1 MAETR
6 RFAGLV
12 TRSELRAANN
22 LGVVYAGSSLKQ
34 KFRRPEL
41 DLFDAYYEGR
51 AYVGLPPWDQ
61 AQFSDGQ
68 YVPIR
73 QRCPRIQYEFAK
85 VLSSR
90 LASKLVGSRT
100 FPLLKIEEDPDTE
113 AYLQAISQSGR
124 LKAYLIEPVRR
135 MIVAGSS
142 FVRFYVVEGQFKVQS
157 YLSKWCYP
165 EFDNAGNLESI
176 RIQYVYED
184 EADRD
189 SQGKPKKKWFK
200 LELGKF
206 KDIKYDNPEF
216 NGDSDPRFKVV
227 SSVPH
232 NLGFVQGEWLR
243 TSEKTNSVDGDS
255 LIEPV
260 LGFIDELNY
269 SLSQSSTAVQY
280 NQDPQLALTKMDE
293 EDVDKLIRSSAK
305 AWNLGK
311 EGEASFIEASMTGVE
326 KALELRDKV
335 RMSIQDVT
343 RIIMLDP
350 EKIVGNAQSA
360 KAMEVLHG
368 PMVELI
374 EELRPM
380 LEKSITSLIVKMS
393 LANLMLNEEGAP
405 TPVMIPDGY
414 EPLSMNVIVQ
424 WPEIFPMTMQDLQQK
439 VAIANSVASAN
450 IISRETMMKWLAKDF
465 GVENIEEELAK
476 IAAQPVINPF
486 GGF

>member
-22 LGVVYAGSSLKQ
+22 LGVVFGGHTSKQ
-34 KFRRPEL
+34 KFRKKEL

-51 AYVGLPPWDQ
+51 QYASLVPWDQ
-61 AQFSDGQ
+61 SQYADES

-73 QRCPRIQYEFAK
+73 ERQPRIQYRFGLLLAQ
-85 VLSSR
+85 R
-90 LASKLVGSRT
+90 LAAKLVGSRT
-100 FPLLKIEEDPDTE
+100 FPLFKIEDDPDTE
-113 AYLQAISQSGR
+113 AYLQAIKTTSR
-124 LKAYLIEPVRR
+124 IPAYIVEPVRR
-135 MIVAGSS
+135 MLVAGSS
-142 FVRFYVVEGQFKVQS
+142 FVRFYATEGQFKIQC
-157 YLSKWCYP
+157 YLAKWCYP
-165 EFDNAGNLESI
+165 EFDPAGNLQSI
-176 RIQYVYED
+176 RIQYVFED

-189 SQGKPKKKWFK
+189 EKGRPKKKWYK
-200 LELGKF
+200 LELSKT
-206 KDIKYDNPEF
+206 KDVKYKPVEYHSDKEPEF
-216 NGDSDPRFKVV
+216 EVEA
-227 SSVPH
+227 SVEH
-232 NLGFVQGEWLR
+232 GLGFVQGEWLK
-243 TSEKTNSVDGDS
+243 TCEKTNSIDGDS

-269 SLSQSSTAVQY
+269 SISQSSMAVQY
-280 NQDPQLALTKMDE
+280 NQDPQLALKNMDE
-293 EDVDKLIRSSAK
+293 DDIDKLIRSSAK

-311 EGEASFIEASMTGVE
+311 EGEANFLEAGMNGVTT
-326 KALELRDKV
+326 AMELRDKMRLSV
-335 RMSIQDVT
+335 QDIT

-380 LEKSITSLIVKMS
+380 LEKSLTSLVLKMS
-393 LANLMLNEEGAP
+393 LVNLMLSESGAP
-405 TPVMIPDGY
+405 SPVMIPDGY
-414 EPLSMNVIVQ
+414 TPQSFNVTVQ
-424 WPEIFPMTMQDLQQK
+424 WPEIFPPTMEDLRTK
-439 VAIANSVASAN
+439 VSIATQVASAN
-450 IISRETMMKWLAKDF
+450 IISRETMMKWIAKDF

-476 IAAQPVINPF
+476 VAAQPVINPF

>member
-6 RFAGLV
+6 RFAGLS

-51 AYVGLPPWDQ
+51 QYVGLTPWDQ
-61 AQFSDGQ
+61 QQFSDGQ
-68 YVPIR
+68 YIPVR

-85 VLSSR
+85 MLAAR

-100 FPLLKIEEDPDTE
+100 FPLFKIEEDPDTE
-113 AYLQAISQSGR
+113 SYLMAVKQSGR
-124 LKAYLIEPVRR
+124 LKSYLVEPVRR
-135 MIVAGSS
+135 MIVAGST
-142 FVRFYVVEGQFKVQS
+142 FVRFYIVEGQFKVQG

-165 EFDNAGNLESI
+165 EFDQAGNLKSI

-189 SQGKPKKKWFK
+189 SQSKPKKKWYK
-200 LELGKF
+200 LELGQE
-206 KDIKYDNPEF
+206 KDVMYDNPEF
-216 NGDSDPRFKVV
+216 TGDSDPKFKVK
-227 SSVPH
+227 SSVEH
-232 NLGFVQGEWLR
+232 GLGFVQGEWLK
-243 TSEKTNSVDGDS
+243 TSEKTNSIDGDS

-280 NQDPQLALTKMDE
+280 NQDPQLALSHMDE

-311 EGEASFIEASMTGVE
+311 EGEANFIEAGMTGVE
-326 KALELRDKV
+326 KAMELRDKV

-380 LEKSITSLIVKMS
+380 LEKSLTSLVIKMAM
-393 LANLMLNEEGAP
+393 ANMMVADSGAP
-405 TPVMIPDGY
+405 SPITMPEGY
-414 EPLSMNVIVQ
+414 VPQSMNVVLQ

-439 VAIANSVASAN
+439 VAIVNQITTANV
-450 IISRETMMKWLAKDF
+450 ISRETAMKWIAKDF
-465 GVENIEEELAK
+465 GIENIEEELAK